1 MRDPDPIFDRL
12 IARMEKQPGSLFLGQ
27 CGADAIVPGN
37 PVPEA
42 LQAQARENPAKVRII
57 RRGRPMT
64 MDLRPDRLTIIV
76 DDAGKVVSA
85 RCG

>member
-1 MRDPDPIFDRL
+1 MRDPDPILDRL
-12 IARMEKQPGSLFLGQ
+12 IARMAGQGGGLLPGL
-27 CGADAIVPGN
+27 CGADAIALGK

-42 LQAQARENPAKVRII
+42 LQAQAREQPGKVRIV

-76 DDAGKVVSA
+76 DDAGNVVSA